1 MGLIS
6 RVSSRTYRF
15 LDTNM
20 SKCAHNLF
28 CFVGLVLSIYTTYV
42 EYKVH
47 ENPDYKA
54 ACDIDAIQASCTK
67 AFSSDYGRGVFG
79 MASDISDST
88 VTFENVAEKT
98 IVDQIKFL
106 IANTPNSILG
116 IFYYVFVYWLG
127 RHWDCP
133 KAAGAGLFFSVISL
147 FPTFWLAYV
156 LMFILNDVCVVCIT
170 TYCCN
175 FGLIF
180 TNYRRRKALMVKSK
194 KD

>member
-79 MASDISDST
+79 MASDISD
-88 VTFENVAEKT
+88 ENINKNNFYDKNFQ
-98 IVDQIKFL
+98 DQ
-106 IANTPNSILG
+106 
-116 IFYYVFVYWLG
+116 
-127 RHWDCP
+127 
-133 KAAGAGLFFSVISL
+133 
-147 FPTFWLAYV
+147 
-156 LMFILNDVCVVCIT
+156 
-170 TYCCN
+170 
-175 FGLIF
+175 
-180 TNYRRRKALMVKSK
+180 VK
-194 KD
+194 